1 MGEITIGGT
10 NRTAVT
16 GLKGGNVAKRID
28 EKRLE
33 KLPCYEGSEGSCW

>member
-16 GLKGGNVAKRID
+16 GLKGGNVAKSID
-28 EKRLE
+28 K
-33 KLPCYEGSEGSCW
+33 KG